1 MLSTFS
7 HNALKTFESC
17 PRRYKF
23 MHVEKLDLPKRV
35 PANLYLGNAV
45 HRTLATLYAIV
56 LEGKIPS
63 LEYLLDQYTKEWD
76 KPGREE
82 IYINRDYMTMEDYI
96 ASGKAMIERYYAKYH
111 PFDQAKPI
119 GIERR
124 LDGYVTNTPYK
135 LAGYIDRISR
145 RPDGTVEIC
154 DYKTGKDLPR
164 GGHDPNFYHQMGIY
178 QLLVQENFPDFT
190 SIILVQHFLKLEES
204 ISYVMPEE
212 ELDQLREE
220 IRIAITEIKR
230 AEKLDDFPAVEG
242 AQCDF
247 CEYFKFCPAKR
258 HRLILE
264 DEAGETDGEEKD
276 AAQKASELAER
287 YIEANRQAK
296 QFKAEEEA
304 LKEDIRE
311 IAKEIGAQKIQGK
324 TGVVSVTFRMQ
335 EKFPTKTNDP
345 DGYAELSQVVR
356 ELELDTCLKVDDS
369 ALRELVVK
377 EQIPPAA
384 LERLRQFI
392 RIEESAT
399 VRATLNKSDKDKLI
413 L

>member
-1 MLSTFS
+1 
-7 HNALKTFESC
+7 
-17 PRRYKF
+17 
-23 MHVEKLDLPKRV
+23 
-35 PANLYLGNAV
+35 
-45 HRTLATLYAIV
+45 
-56 LEGKIPS
+56 
-63 LEYLLDQYTKEWD
+63 
-76 KPGREE
+76 
-82 IYINRDYMTMEDYI
+82 
-96 ASGKAMIERYYAKYH
+96 
-111 PFDQAKPI
+111 
-119 GIERR
+119 
-124 LDGYVTNTPYK
+124 
-135 LAGYIDRISR
+135 
-145 RPDGTVEIC
+145 
-154 DYKTGKDLPR
+154 

-178 QLLVQENFPDFT
+178 QLLVRENFPDFT
-190 SIILVQHFLKLEES
+190 SVVLVQHFLKLEET

-247 CEYFKFCPAKR
+247 CEYFTFCPAKR

-264 DEAGETDGEEKD
+264 DEAGEIDGEEKD
-276 AAQKASELAER
+276 AARKASELAER

-304 LKEDIRE
+304 LKEDLRE
-311 IAKEIGAQKIQGK
+311 IAREIGAQKIQGK

-335 EKFPTKTNDP
+335 EKFPTKTTDP

-356 ELELDTCLKVDDS
+356 ELELDTCLKVDDT

-399 VRATLNKSDKDKLI
+399 VRATLNKSDKDKLV